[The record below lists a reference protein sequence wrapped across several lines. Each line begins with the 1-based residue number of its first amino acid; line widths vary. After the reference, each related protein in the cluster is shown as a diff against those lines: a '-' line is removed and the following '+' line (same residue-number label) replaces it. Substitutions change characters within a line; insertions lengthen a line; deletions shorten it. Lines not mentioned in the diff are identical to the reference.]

1 VDNVQPL
8 PADSSLVQLHD
19 GHTSLREVLL
29 ANAEIEHVGIEYVM
43 QLERQAGRQPEDV
56 HKQGFPY
63 DVSSPPRKI
72 EVKAFGGSA
81 RGAPIPLE
89 NSQVKA
95 AREDPEHF
103 YVYVIDNIAAADQ
116 TKIAVRVLHG
126 PALHAMLDKAVPQIT
141 YWPTLR
147 TSDYDKMVTGVSP
160 GE

>member
-1 VDNVQPL
+1 
-8 PADSSLVQLHD
+8 
-19 GHTSLREVLL
+19 VLL

-103 YVYVIDNIAAADQ
+103 YVYVVDNIAV
-116 TKIAVRVLHG
+116 AV
-126 PALHAMLDKAVPQIT
+126 PALISAGSILWSVWAHYKQVKVPENTIVKPMNMMPTTAAVAVKEG
-141 YWPTLR
+141 TL
-147 TSDYDKMVTGVSP
+147 K
-160 GE
+160 